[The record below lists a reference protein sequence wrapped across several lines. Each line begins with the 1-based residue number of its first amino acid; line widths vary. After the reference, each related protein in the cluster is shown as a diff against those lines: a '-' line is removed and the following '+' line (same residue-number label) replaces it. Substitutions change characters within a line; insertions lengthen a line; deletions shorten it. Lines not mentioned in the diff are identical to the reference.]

1 MILYIKKYLAGA
13 LFIAVISVLMPVHCA
28 VPGGDAGAYLE
39 LPHSISAT
47 ALGGACFAFDP
58 EPSAIFLNP
67 ANLYNLK
74 AISAQASLERYP
86 LSVGRYSGS
95 LLIPWRDFRFGAG
108 ILQHSIGEIQGRDI
122 SGNPIS
128 TFSYTYSAYS
138 FGGVFGLSGGKFN
151 DPCKSSLWEFSGGLA
166 ARILTQNEADSTIG
180 TGFTV
185 DLGISGKYTH
195 LRYGIVVR
203 NIYGQMTWNDA
214 GETKSSLPVAVT
226 GAIGYEYCTSN
237 WAEVSIETKN
247 IDRFKIKIGGQYLAT
262 DWAGFR
268 GGIDF
273 QVGNPTPSD
282 EWRIA
287 FGGVFYRKLL
297 LPIELSYSTQYIAA
311 VSSWSF
317 GIALGWNTF

>member
-1 MILYIKKYLAGA
+1 MILFIDKYLAGA
-13 LFIAVISVLMPVHCA
+13 LFLAVASVLMPVYGA

-39 LPHSISAT
+39 LPHSISAA

-58 EPSAIFLNP
+58 EPSAIFVNP

-95 LLIPWRDFRFGAG
+95 LLIPWRDFRFGVG
-108 ILQHSIGEIQGRDI
+108 MLQHSIGEIQGRDI
-122 SGNPIS
+122 SGNPTS

-138 FGGVFGLSGGKFN
+138 FGGAYGLNRGKLN
-151 DPCKSSLWEFSGGLA
+151 DPCKSSLWDFSGGLA
-166 ARILTQNEADSTIG
+166 VRILTQNEADSSIG
-180 TGFTV
+180 MGYTV
-185 DLGISGKYTH
+185 DLGISGKYTN
-195 LRYGIVVR
+195 LRYGIVIR
-203 NIYGQMTWNDA
+203 NIHGQMTWDDA
-214 GETKSSLPVAVT
+214 GETKSSLPMAVT
-226 GAIGYEYCTSN
+226 GAIGYEYCASN

-247 IDRFKIKIGGQYLAT
+247 IDRFKIKIGGQYLAA

-273 QVGNPTPSD
+273 QVGNPTPAD

-287 FGGVFYRKLL
+287 FGGVFYRRLL
-297 LPIELSYSTQYIAA
+297 LPLELSYSPQYIAA
-311 VSSWSF
+311 VSNWSF